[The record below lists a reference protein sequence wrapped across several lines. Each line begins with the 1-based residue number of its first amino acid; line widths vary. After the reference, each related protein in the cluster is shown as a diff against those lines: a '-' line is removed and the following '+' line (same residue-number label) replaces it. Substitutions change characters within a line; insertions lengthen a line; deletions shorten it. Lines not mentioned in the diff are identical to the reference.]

1 MLRFA
6 VALSLSFESCQIM
19 PDSTV
24 VAFNSEGFCLGL

>member
-6 VALSLSFESCQIM
+6 VALSFSFESCQIM

-24 VAFNSEGFCLGL
+24 VTFHGE